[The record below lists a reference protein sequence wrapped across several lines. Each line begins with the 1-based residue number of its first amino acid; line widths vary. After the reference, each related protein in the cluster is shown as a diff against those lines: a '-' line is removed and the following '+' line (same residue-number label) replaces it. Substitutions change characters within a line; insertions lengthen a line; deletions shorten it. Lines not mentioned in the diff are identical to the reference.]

1 MRVNHYNELLLR
13 HVIDLVNTPPAG
25 PDELATRWNTVCT
38 PPATRVD
45 ATDLRTVRD
54 YLARWT
60 ALIDAPTEDARVAH
74 LNDLLARYATPPT
87 VSAHDGEGWHMHY
100 RPEHARH
107 SAILT
112 GATIVAAAQYL
123 TAHGM
128 HRLGRCA
135 LPECP
140 NAYADFSRPGRQ
152 RYCSHTCANRDAVR
166 RHRTRR

>member
-1 MRVNHYNELLLR
+1 MRANPYNEALIR
-13 HVIDLVNTPPAG
+13 HVIDLFNTPPTSPG
-25 PDELATRWNTVCT
+25 GLAASWDAVLT
-38 PPATRVD
+38 PPAMGVD
-45 ATDLRTVRD
+45 AADLRTVRD
-54 YLARWT
+54 YLARWPP
-60 ALIDAPTEDARVAH
+60 LIDAPTEDDRVAH

-87 VSAHDGEGWHMHY
+87 VSDHDGAGWHMHY
-100 RPEHARH
+100 RPEHAKH

-112 GATIVAAAQYL
+112 GAATVAAAQYL
-123 TAHGM
+123 SEHGM

-140 NAYADFSRPGRQ
+140 NAYADLSRPGRQ